1 MEGMVRRLILS
12 VALVAMMLSGGAA
25 SAAEPVQLDI
35 PRMIQES
42 PGFYDHPRSE
52 GIIWLRDL
60 KYSLGADGSME
71 RLTTRVILARKG
83 IDARWTRWEI
93 PVPEKGRVEVLD
105 AGLYDPGSGRLLAP
119 VLPRETV
126 RDGLPVVDVLF
137 PDLQEE
143 FIMAFSV
150 REVFPKS
157 LFMDDFVW
165 MHHELPQWEQRIT
178 VDVPQDMPFVIGS
191 SGVGQFKKERVGTV
205 DRYTWSVV
213 NTPSWSDRT
222 LLSDVRGYIA
232 FSMRKGTE
240 ALAKKLSDAEKAAVP
255 DVPAAA
261 RPLLSRGDRE
271 KRISSLMAWLD
282 EAPELADGVAPSLVR
297 NPIPAEGPWTRW
309 EKVLLLNR
317 WAQTTDWQSRIIWL
331 SAYTL
336 GDEAPATPAAILRP
350 ALELT
355 PKAKG
360 STPVY
365 VDLLQGHFSGETSL
379 SLRGRPLYALNGM
392 RLEPVRVSSG
402 SAEDHR
408 LSIEWRLDL
417 DTAGALSGDV
427 HVFVRNGWADFFFPG
442 GRTDEEMIHRL
453 ASELFPSLTYAP
465 GIGIVRPIKY
475 GWQVTFPATLKQSIV
490 SDGSMLVPY
499 PASYPVWLT
508 ESLQQTEEFGLRF
521 PFILEQSFAIKLP
534 AKWAPVMLPARLE
547 RAFGRGRYGESVTM
561 NRTRNTLSGEAKI
574 VLSTSRIPPDVV
586 LGLGE
591 SIQRW
596 MAFGTKNLPVR
607 SR

>member
-12 VALVAMMLSGGAA
+12 VVLAAMVLSGGVA
-25 SAAEPVQLDI
+25 SAADPARPNI
-35 PRMIQES
+35 PKMIQES
-42 PGFYDHPRSE
+42 PGFYDHPRSD

-60 KYSLGADGSME
+60 RYSLGADGSME

-126 RDGLPVVDVLF
+126 RDGLPVVDILF

-143 FIMAFSV
+143 FIMVFSV
-150 REVFPKS
+150 REVFPKR

-165 MHHELPQWEQRIT
+165 MYHELPQWEQRVT

-205 DRYTWSVV
+205 DRYTWSIV
-213 NTPSWSDRT
+213 NTPAWSDRT

-232 FSMRKGTE
+232 FSMRKGTD
-240 ALAKKLSDAEKAAVP
+240 ALAKKLFDAERAVVPDAPAAV
-255 DVPAAA
+255 
-261 RPLLSRGDRE
+261 RSLLSKGDRE
-271 KRISSLMAWLD
+271 KRISSLMAWLN

-297 NPIPAEGPWTRW
+297 NPVPAEGPWTMW

-317 WAQTTDWQSRIIWL
+317 WAQAPDWQSRILWF
-331 SAYTL
+331 SAYTF
-336 GDEAPATPAAILRP
+336 GDETPATPAAILRP
-350 ALELT
+350 AVEFT
-355 PKAKG
+355 AKG

-365 VDLLQGHFSGETSL
+365 VDLLQGTFSGETSL
-379 SLRGRPLYALNGM
+379 SLRGRPLYALGGM
-392 RLEPVRVSSG
+392 KLEPVRVSSG

-427 HVFVRNGWADFFFPG
+427 HVFVRKGWADFFFPS
-442 GRTDEEMIHRL
+442 GRTDEEMVHRL
-453 ASELFPSLTYAP
+453 ASELFPSLTSAP
-465 GIGIVRPIKY
+465 GIGAVKPIKY
-475 GWQVTFPATLKQSIV
+475 GWQVTFPVVLKQSIV
-490 SDGSMLVPY
+490 SGGSMLVPY

-534 AKWAPVMLPARLE
+534 PRWAPVMLPFKLE
-547 RAFGRGRYGESVTM
+547 RPFGKVRYGESVTM

-574 VLSTSRIPPDVV
+574 VLSTSRITPDVV

-596 MAFGTKNLPVR
+596 MAFGTKSLPVR